1 MCASEGGSFVF
12 QRSDHSLL
20 SGRGGLPGALAISLL
35 AATAGLANGQCEPA
49 WVPAPVGPF
58 YSNAAQSKVSEGPT
72 RACIAC
78 GSSKPAPS
86 TRNCLAR

>member
-1 MCASEGGSFVF
+1 MCASEGGSFVRR
-12 QRSDHSLL
+12 QRGQGDLNGRCGL
-20 SGRGGLPGALAISLL
+20 SGALALSLL
-35 AATAGLANGQCEPA
+35 AAAGLAHGQCEPA

-58 YSNAAQSKVSEGPT
+58 LSNAAQSKVSEGPT